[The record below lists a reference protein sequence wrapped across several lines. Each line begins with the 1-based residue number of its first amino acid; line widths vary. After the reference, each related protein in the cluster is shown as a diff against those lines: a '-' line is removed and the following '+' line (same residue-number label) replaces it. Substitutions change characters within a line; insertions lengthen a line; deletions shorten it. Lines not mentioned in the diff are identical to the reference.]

1 MYIYRTHKFTPAYSP
16 QPIRHSLFATAYSPQ
31 PIVNLNSVG
40 PQQISNNHSGLVG
53 VAAGTKITRV

>member
-1 MYIYRTHKFTPAYSP
+1 MYIYRTHKFTP
-16 QPIRHSLFATAYSPQ
+16 AYSPQ